1 MAQITDPQQLFTYK
15 LGAALTME
23 DTIVTM
29 LTEFEGKANDENLKE
44 QLSHHRE
51 ETQGQ
56 IQNLT
61 RAFAAV
67 GLPQLK
73 QPCPAIDGLKTEGQQ
88 MLQQTSPKFHDA
100 VILGGCA
107 EVEHHEIAVY
117 NGLITLADEMD
128 ADEVVELLE
137 ENLEQ
142 EKHTLEEVDK
152 AFEKQAKQLAER
164 VTV

>member
-1 MAQITDPQQLFTYK
+1 MAQITDPRQFFQHK

-23 DTIVTM
+23 DTVLTM
-29 LTEFEGKANDENLKE
+29 LTELEGKANDSALKE
-44 QLSHHRE
+44 QLAHHRE

-61 RAFAAV
+61 QAFAAL
-67 GLPQLK
+67 GFQQQR

-88 MLQQTSPKFHDA
+88 LLQQTTPELHDA
-100 VILGGCA
+100 VILSGCA

-117 NGLITLADEMD
+117 EGLITMADKMD
-128 ADEVVELLE
+128 ADDVVSLLE
-137 ENLEQ
+137 ENLDQ
-142 EKHTLEEVDK
+142 EKHTLKEVDK
-152 AFEKQAKQLAER
+152 AFEKQSKQLAKL